1 MSKKRI
7 LIVDDNEINRALL
20 RKILSS
26 QYDVLEAENGL
37 VALEVLATIQNE
49 VSALLLDLTMP
60 VLDGYELLRRL
71 RANEDS
77 MLIPIIVLT
86 ETESEDSELQAL
98 ALGAND
104 FLKKP
109 YQPDLIRQRLSNMI
123 MFGEM
128 VVRQRASR
136 YDRLTG
142 IYTREMFCIETARM
156 LAEHSD
162 ARYTM
167 VCMDVEQFKVI
178 NDLFGIAVGDAVL
191 KNIAHTLASYVSTS
205 GTYGRLEGDHFVCC
219 VPSATL
225 NIEILMNCMD
235 ASFRGHGF
243 DYKIVCYYGLCEVEN
258 SDTPVAQLCD
268 WAALA
273 LASIKGNYMKR
284 FAYYDNALREVMLT
298 EQQIVSEMN
307 DALEQHEF
315 TINLQPIYS
324 ISMECPVSA
333 EALVRWQ
340 HPRRGLI
347 SPGVFIPLFERKG
360 FITRLDW
367 FVREQVC
374 CYIKRSK
381 HEHPELKIVPISVN
395 LSRMN
400 FYHTEFP
407 NEVIAQTQQYGVL
420 PSEIK
425 FEITE
430 SAYTDNPGELLRA
443 MKILQDYGFEI
454 MMDDFGSGYSSLN
467 MLKDVPVDVLKID
480 MKFVDDIEV
489 SNRARNVMASVVR
502 MAKWLDMS
510 VIAEG
515 VETRTQIDFL
525 RSIGCDRVQG
535 FYFSKPLS
543 LTDFTELIL
552 SAPPVRYAD
561 GDILEKIDF
570 DTLFYDNREINLVM
584 DGMIGFMGIYELR
597 IAALEVVRVNKGY
610 YELFGNAAFATSRD
624 VMENVMPAD
633 RAALLQKCH
642 DAEISLRV
650 ERLALRSYR
659 ENKIVFWLDL
669 RVRYLGK
676 RNGNSIFYFAG
687 NDITKQKEME
697 QANA

>member
-1 MSKKRI
+1 
-7 LIVDDNEINRALL
+7 
-20 RKILSS
+20 
-26 QYDVLEAENGL
+26 
-37 VALEVLATIQNE
+37 
-49 VSALLLDLTMP
+49 
-60 VLDGYELLRRL
+60 
-71 RANEDS
+71 
-77 MLIPIIVLT
+77 
-86 ETESEDSELQAL
+86 
-98 ALGAND
+98 
-104 FLKKP
+104 
-109 YQPDLIRQRLSNMI
+109 
-123 MFGEM
+123 
-128 VVRQRASR
+128 
-136 YDRLTG
+136 
-142 IYTREMFCIETARM
+142 
-156 LAEHSD
+156 
-162 ARYTM
+162 
-167 VCMDVEQFKVI
+167 
-178 NDLFGIAVGDAVL
+178 
-191 KNIAHTLASYVSTS
+191 
-205 GTYGRLEGDHFVCC
+205 
-219 VPSATL
+219 
-225 NIEILMNCMD
+225 
-235 ASFRGHGF
+235 
-243 DYKIVCYYGLCEVEN
+243 
-258 SDTPVAQLCD
+258 
-268 WAALA
+268 
-273 LASIKGNYMKR
+273 
-284 FAYYDNALREVMLT
+284 
-298 EQQIVSEMN
+298 
-307 DALEQHEF
+307 
-315 TINLQPIYS
+315 
-324 ISMECPVSA
+324 
-333 EALVRWQ
+333 
-340 HPRRGLI
+340 
-347 SPGVFIPLFERKG
+347 ERKG

-381 HEHPELKIVPISVN
+381 REHPELKIVPISVN

-633 RAALLQKCH
+633 RVALLQKCH

-687 NDITKQKEME
+687 HDITKQKEME
-697 QANA
+697 QANAQGSYLLALRNVYDEIFSFTDGDNCLRSLYADAQCINPDMEGIELRLQLESYASRYVHPEDRERFLRLSRREIVFAQLSDPQGVVPDFKVRVLRRDGRYHWILRTILAAGEVFGKQNFLICIRNIDQEYLAEKIAAENQQLRAMKRIDERYRVIAEQTNTIVMDWDLVTGEFFAGEGYEQYEMSVHTMEMSFHATLPEGVVHPQDKDILIRFLEHLENNDVFEQAVLRLKKSNGKYVWVRITGTSIFDQMGKLVRVIGTINEVDAEKRSALLLAETKEQLEQLVENLPIGVGIYELENEVLLRYENRQARALLGIEQGTELYSEKCREQVAQHY